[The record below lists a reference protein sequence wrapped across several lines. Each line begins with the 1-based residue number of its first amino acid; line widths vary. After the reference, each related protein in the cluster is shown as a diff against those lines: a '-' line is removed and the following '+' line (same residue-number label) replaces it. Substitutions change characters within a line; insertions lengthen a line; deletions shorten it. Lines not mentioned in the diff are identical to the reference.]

1 MKKPNSNKLLIK
13 IAKKITSM
21 SRFYLP
27 IFMIG
32 SIFIAL
38 CLVVVSMT
46 IYDKSGAAQLDLSRP
61 GYVTVRSQSI
71 TNDNNFQSY
80 SSTGSINKKSIS
92 EFKKVYDA
100 QADKAKAVDAFGS
113 DPLSPESLG
122 IGDPTPVDANSVN
135 Q

>member
-1 MKKPNSNKLLIK
+1 MKKPNFDKLF
-13 IAKKITSM
+13 KKITKKFASM

-27 IFMIG
+27 IFMFG
-32 SIFIAL
+32 SILITF

-61 GYVTVRSQSI
+61 GYVSVRAQSI
-71 TNDNNFQSY
+71 TNDNDFQSY

-92 EFKKVYDA
+92 EFKKVYDT
-100 QADKAKAVDAFGS
+100 QAGKAKAVDAFGS

-122 IGDPTPVDANSVN
+122 IGDPTPVDASSAD